1 MSNLIGKTILVTGA
15 TSGIGNAIANKLKES
30 GGNVIGVSRIEKD
43 KHKFDGKCI
52 VIELTNEEQIKEEL
66 AKIEKP
72 DILINCAGLGIDE
85 KEITETTSEEW
96 DLMMD
101 CNLKSMYV
109 LTRELVPHMKENNY
123 GVIINM
129 SSIFHKGEQGQCLYS
144 TCKSGVLGFTNSLAK
159 ELGQYNIRV
168 HAVAPGYTR
177 TAMTQRWID
186 MGAEPD
192 IMAMTPLR
200 KAGMPE
206 DIANLVNFLCSDES
220 SFMTGHT
227 TYIDGGLGL

>member
-1 MSNLIGKTILVTGA
+1 MSNLTGKTILVTGA
-15 TSGIGNAIANKLKES
+15 TSGIGNAIANKLKQS
-30 GGNVIGVSRIEKD
+30 GGNVIGVSRRKED
-43 KHKFDGKCI
+43 VNNFDGKCI

-85 KEITETTSEEW
+85 KELVETTTEEW
-96 DLMMD
+96 NMMID
-101 CNLKSMYV
+101 CNLKSMYL
-109 LTRELVPHMKENNY
+109 LTRELVPHMKENNC
-123 GVIINM
+123 GVIVNM

-144 TCKSGVLGFTNSLAK
+144 TCKSAVLGFTNSLAK

-186 MGAEPD
+186 KGVEPQ
-192 IMAMTPLR
+192 IMERTPLR
-200 KAGMPE
+200 KIGMPD
-206 DIANLVNFLCSDES
+206 DIAKLVNFLCSDES
-220 SFMTGHT
+220 DFMTGHV

>member
-1 MSNLIGKTILVTGA
+1 
-15 TSGIGNAIANKLKES
+15 
-30 GGNVIGVSRIEKD
+30 
-43 KHKFDGKCI
+43 
-52 VIELTNEEQIKEEL
+52 
-66 AKIEKP
+66 
-72 DILINCAGLGIDE
+72 
-85 KEITETTSEEW
+85 
-96 DLMMD
+96 MMD
-101 CNLKSMYV
+101 CNLKSMYI
-109 LTRELVPHMKENNY
+109 LTRELVPHMKENKY

-186 MGAEPD
+186 MGVEPE
-192 IMAMTPLR
+192 IMEMTPLR
-200 KAGMPE
+200 KVGMPD

>member
-1 MSNLIGKTILVTGA
+1 MSNLTGKTILVTGA

-66 AKIEKP
+66 TKIEKP

-144 TCKSGVLGFTNSLAK
+144 TCKSGVVVFTNSLAK
-159 ELGQYNIRV
+159 
-168 HAVAPGYTR
+168 
-177 TAMTQRWID
+177 
-186 MGAEPD
+186 
-192 IMAMTPLR
+192 
-200 KAGMPE
+200 
-206 DIANLVNFLCSDES
+206 
-220 SFMTGHT
+220 
-227 TYIDGGLGL
+227 

>member
-1 MSNLIGKTILVTGA
+1 MFNLIGKTILVTGA

-101 CNLKSMYV
+101 CNLKSMYI
-109 LTRELVPHMKENNY
+109 LTRELAPHMKENKY

-129 SSIFHKGEQGQCLYS
+129 SSIFHKGEYGQCL
-144 TCKSGVLGFTNSLAK
+144 
-159 ELGQYNIRV
+159 
-168 HAVAPGYTR
+168 
-177 TAMTQRWID
+177 
-186 MGAEPD
+186 
-192 IMAMTPLR
+192 
-200 KAGMPE
+200 
-206 DIANLVNFLCSDES
+206 
-220 SFMTGHT
+220 
-227 TYIDGGLGL
+227 

>member
-1 MSNLIGKTILVTGA
+1 
-15 TSGIGNAIANKLKES
+15 
-30 GGNVIGVSRIEKD
+30 
-43 KHKFDGKCI
+43 
-52 VIELTNEEQIKEEL
+52 
-66 AKIEKP
+66 
-72 DILINCAGLGIDE
+72 
-85 KEITETTSEEW
+85 
-96 DLMMD
+96 
-101 CNLKSMYV
+101 
-109 LTRELVPHMKENNY
+109 
-123 GVIINM
+123 M

-168 HAVAPGYTR
+168 HAIAPGYTR

-186 MGAEPD
+186 KGVEPQ
-192 IMAMTPLR
+192 IMEMTPLR
-200 KAGMPE
+200 KVGMPD

>member
-43 KHKFDGKCI
+43 KHKFDGRCI
-52 VIELTNEEQIKEEL
+52 VIEL
-66 AKIEKP
+66 
-72 DILINCAGLGIDE
+72 
-85 KEITETTSEEW
+85 TTSEEW

-101 CNLKSMYV
+101 CNLKSMYI
-109 LTRELVPHMKENNY
+109 LTRELAPHMKENKY

-129 SSIFHKGEQGQCLYS
+129 SSIFHKGEYGQCLYS
-144 TCKSGVLGFTNSLAK
+144 TCKSAVLGFTNSLAK

-186 MGAEPD
+186 KGVEPD
-192 IMAMTPLR
+192 IIEMTPLR
-200 KAGMPE
+200 KAGMPD

-220 SFMTGHT
+220 DFMTGHT

>member
-1 MSNLIGKTILVTGA
+1 MSNLTGKTILVTGA
-15 TSGIGNAIANKLKES
+15 TSGIGNAIANKLKQS
-30 GGNVIGVSRIEKD
+30 GGNVIGVSRRKED
-43 KHKFDGKCI
+43 VNNFDGKCI

-96 DLMMD
+96 DLMMN

-123 GVIINM
+123 GVIVNM
-129 SSIFHKGEQGQCLYS
+129 SSVFHNGEALNSLYS
-144 TCKSGVLGFTNSLAK
+144 TCKSAVLGFTNSLAK
-159 ELGQYNIRV
+159 ELGEYNIRV

-186 MGAEPD
+186 KGVEPQ
-192 IMAMTPLR
+192 IMEMTPLR
-200 KAGMPE
+200 KVGIPD
-206 DIANLVNFLCSDES
+206 DIANLVDFLCSDES
-220 SFMTGHT
+220 SFMTGHV
-227 TYIDGGLGL
+227 TYIDGGLRL